1 MNIYDKYKV
10 YHLED
15 EITSFHSD
23 RILIK
28 TNSQNNL
35 LELSRK
41 NKNIKIKYK
50 ELMANDFVLYFHK
63 DGISRF
69 IKRTSANNVLDKNKY
84 VNDNGIFYSL
94 QKPLGRKINE
104 KTEKKLLVIFSKMP
118 GSKLYDSSKLPHRM
132 LPTFFEGIERNLVKN
147 VYIMRIMDLNV
158 SHGSHYV
165 NTTNFPDYEEKIQ
178 KAIKNIKDKLSI
190 SRKNIVFYGVSRGG
204 AGSLL
209 HGSAMDIKTLAV
221 DPIVNIGGDMYENDR
236 RLLKDLRQDDLI
248 PIISSNVK
256 EKNQSTKFVICS
268 ENSKKYYN
276 EIIRLDNEFFN
287 ILNMKDDNI
296 TTHPEV
302 SQNTVPEQLMLLNI
316 LLTDFSF

>member
-1 MNIYDKYKV
+1 MSIYDKYNV

-15 EITSFHSD
+15 EITSFYSD
-23 RILIK
+23 RILVK
-28 TNSQNNL
+28 TNSKSNL

-41 NKNIKIKYK
+41 NQNIKMKYK
-50 ELMANDFVLYFHK
+50 KLLANDFVLYFHK

-69 IKRTSANNVLDKNKY
+69 IKRTLANNVLDKNKY
-84 VNDNGIFYSL
+84 INDDGIFYSL
-94 QKPLGRKINE
+94 HEPFGRKINE

-118 GSKLYDSSKLPHRM
+118 GSNLYDSPKLPHRM
-132 LPTFFEGIERNLVKN
+132 LPKFFEGIERNLVKN
-147 VYIMRIMDLNV
+147 VYVMRIMDLNV

-165 NTTNFPDYEEKIQ
+165 NTINFPDYEEKIQ
-178 KAIKNIKDKLSI
+178 KAINNIKDKLSI
-190 SRKNIVFYGVSRGG
+190 NRKNIVFYGVSRGG
-204 AGSLL
+204 AGALL

-221 DPIVNIGGDMYENDR
+221 DPIVNIGGNMYANDR
-236 RLLKDLRQDDLI
+236 RLLKGLREDDLI
-248 PIISSNVK
+248 PIINSSATERK
-256 EKNQSTKFVICS
+256 QATKFVICS

-276 EIIRLDNEFFN
+276 EIVRLDNKYFN

-316 LLTDFSF
+316 LLTDFSV

>member
-1 MNIYDKYKV
+1 MSIYDKYNV

-15 EITSFHSD
+15 EITSFYSD
-23 RILIK
+23 RILVK
-28 TNSQNNL
+28 TNSKSNL

-41 NKNIKIKYK
+41 NQNIKMKYK
-50 ELMANDFVLYFHK
+50 KLLANDFVLYFHK

-69 IKRTSANNVLDKNKY
+69 IKRTLANNVLDKNKY
-84 VNDNGIFYSL
+84 INDDGIFYSL
-94 QKPLGRKINE
+94 HEPFGRKINE

-118 GSKLYDSSKLPHRM
+118 GSNLYDSPKLPHRM

-147 VYIMRIMDLNV
+147 VYVMRIMDLNV

-165 NTTNFPDYEEKIQ
+165 NTINFPDYEEKIQ
-178 KAIKNIKDKLSI
+178 KAINNIKDKLSI
-190 SRKNIVFYGVSRGG
+190 NRKNIVFYGVSRGG
-204 AGSLL
+204 AGALL

-221 DPIVNIGGDMYENDR
+221 DPIVNIGGNMYANDR
-236 RLLKDLRQDDLI
+236 RLLKGLREDDLI
-248 PIISSNVK
+248 PIINSSATERK
-256 EKNQSTKFVICS
+256 QATKFVICI

-276 EIIRLDNEFFN
+276 EIVRLDNKYFN

-316 LLTDFSF
+316 LLTDFSV